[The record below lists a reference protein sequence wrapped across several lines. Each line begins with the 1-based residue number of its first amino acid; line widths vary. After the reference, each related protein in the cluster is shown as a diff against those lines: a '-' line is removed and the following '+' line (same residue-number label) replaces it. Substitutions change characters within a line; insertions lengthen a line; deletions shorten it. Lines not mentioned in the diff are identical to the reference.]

1 LFLDEEEVSMTGHR
15 ISILFVLLGILV
27 LSVSSL
33 ACSVMD
39 AISDILSNPSI
50 PIEKELER
58 QVQEDGQAQ
67 PGELPPASA
76 PSPVGPGIDVSS
88 DLQLKPVVFHNLGT
102 VAYTVS
108 AWTYTPPGASESAIP
123 SIASTVAIPGGNTSS
138 SLSLPLGTYTWCY
151 WWELGDINNDGMIE
165 YAHAVDERPVT
176 LDESSSDDLDF
187 AVSVDLSAPVD
198 LPLFGLCGLD
208 FAPFVVEQ
216 YNVDRISGAY
226 IGLAHDRDTI
236 TVRGPITFIWWYVH
250 AEVQIAPGVATETTT
265 PEVVTLAAGETMS
278 FELVEYRGDHPGD
291 WNLYLWL
298 ISVNE

>member
-1 LFLDEEEVSMTGHR
+1 MAIKMRFL
-15 ISILFVLLGILV
+15 LVLLALV
-27 LSVSSL
+27 
-33 ACSVMD
+33 AGEIICGEKD
-39 AISDILSNPSI
+39 WYISPD
-50 PIEKELER
+50 
-58 QVQEDGQAQ
+58 
-67 PGELPPASA
+67 LPPGDSDPGGVQAEPEDNLPSA
-76 PSPVGPGIDVSS
+76 VPFGGSGVGDGGSGGA
-88 DLQLKPVVFHNLGT
+88 LKPVVFHNLGT

-108 AWTYTPPGASESAIP
+108 PWTYAPPNSSPSAASSTV
-123 SIASTVAIPGGNTSS
+123 STVAIPGGNTSS

-165 YAHAVDERPVT
+165 YAHALDERPVT
-176 LDESSSDDLDF
+176 LDESSSDDLEF

-198 LPLFGLCGLD
+198 SPLFGFCGLD

-216 YNVDRISGAY
+216 YHVDSIRGAY

-265 PEVVTLAAGETMS
+265 PEVVTLAAGETLS